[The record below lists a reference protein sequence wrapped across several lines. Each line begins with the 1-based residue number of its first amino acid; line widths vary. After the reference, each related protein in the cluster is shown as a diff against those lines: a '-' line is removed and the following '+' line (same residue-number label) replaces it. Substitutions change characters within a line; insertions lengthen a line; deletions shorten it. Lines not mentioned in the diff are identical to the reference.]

1 MRGTLASFV
10 LLATSAYAVSVAE
23 RVAELRGLPTQADR
37 IRTLEDPEVCITYAL
52 VRFSSLM
59 RFDSTS
65 STSCLLLPA
74 LPLVRVVSPLLPLL
88 RTSLLSLA
96 MESL

>member
-1 MRGTLASFV
+1 MRGSLASFV

-23 RVAELRGLPTQADR
+23 RVAELRGLPTQSDR
-37 IRTLEDPEVCITYAL
+37 IRTLEDPEVCITYAPVKL
-52 VRFSSLM
+52 SSLM
-59 RFDSTS
+59 QLDSTS

-74 LPLVRVVSPLLPLL
+74 LPPVLVVSPLRPLL